1 MQGAELARP
10 SNDPATRTDV
20 LVLFRV
26 RMDRDGYGEEYM
38 VVPLLS
44 RRDATDDV
52 EVVVLD
58 DAGREKPVFA
68 NFWRAVPI
76 RLRGVDARGV
86 MQPRYAESFALD
98 VTSPKGAWARARCA
112 RCSYMTPRSG
122 ARGL

>member
-1 MQGAELARP
+1 MLTLLMGGCVVQGAELARP

-58 DAGREKPVFA
+58 DEAARSPCLQTSGAPCRSACVGWTRAGSCNRCTLS
-68 NFWRAVPI
+68 
-76 RLRGVDARGV
+76 RLR
-86 MQPRYAESFALD
+86 LI
-98 VTSPKGAWARARCA
+98 
-112 RCSYMTPRSG
+112 
-122 ARGL
+122 